1 MSVDAIVAYGHKLAD
16 YLGYVDELQINL
28 LLMHGTDED
37 QLAMHGLSYPLAI
50 ELRQIPLLII

>member
-1 MSVDAIVAYGHKLAD
+1 MTVDAIVTFGKKLAD
-16 YLGYVDELQINL
+16 YLGYVDELEINL
-28 LLMHGTDED
+28 LLMHGKDED